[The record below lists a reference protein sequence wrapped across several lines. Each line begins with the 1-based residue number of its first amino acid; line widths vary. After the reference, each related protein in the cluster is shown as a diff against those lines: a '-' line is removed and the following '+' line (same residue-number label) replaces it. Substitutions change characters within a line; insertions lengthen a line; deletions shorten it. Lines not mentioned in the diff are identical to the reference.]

1 MICLIRNLTDIQIG
15 STLPESSQTGLG
27 DDLTRIHVYRNI
39 IAHHVGN
46 AQINDT
52 DFSKYWDDISQVTI

>member
-1 MICLIRNLTDIQIG
+1 MICLIKNLTEIEIG
-15 STLPESSQTGLG
+15 STLPESSQIGLG
-27 DDLTRIHVYRNI
+27 DDLTRIYLYRNI
-39 IAHHVGN
+39 IAHVGN